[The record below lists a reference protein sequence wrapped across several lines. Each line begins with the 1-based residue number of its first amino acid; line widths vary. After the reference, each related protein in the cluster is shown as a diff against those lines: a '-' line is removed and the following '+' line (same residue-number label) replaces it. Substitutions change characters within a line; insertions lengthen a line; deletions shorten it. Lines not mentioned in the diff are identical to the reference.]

1 MIGLTYLGIY
11 IVTRIGSMVM
21 MMEGVSNSTNQAA
34 IENAHMNPFLLI
46 TFTVI
51 MAPIVEEL
59 VFRGLLM
66 GRVFNPDSIV
76 GLIVSSLLFGLV
88 HMPNSIG
95 VWIVYAG
102 MGLALGIAYRKF
114 QKLEYCIMAHI
125 INNSIAVSMLL
136 LSFLALAMVVSILE
150 TTLWVRPVR
159 SRSMRPAIVVPP
171 GLHTLS
177 IRSCGLSLPRL
188 RFSAVARTVCLAMVR
203 ATCLL
208 RPFLTPALARAS
220 IKRAM

>member
-1 MIGLTYLGIY
+1 
-11 IVTRIGSMVM
+11 MVM
-21 MMEGVSNSTNQAA
+21 MMEGVSNSTNQEA

-76 GLIVSSLLFGLV
+76 GLIVSGLLFGLV
-88 HMPNSIG
+88 HTPNSIG

-102 MGLALGIAYRKF
+102 MGFVLGIAYRKF

-125 INNSIAVSMLL
+125 INNTIAVSMLL
-136 LSFLALAMVVSILE
+136 LLQLLA
-150 TTLWVRPVR
+150 PY
-159 SRSMRPAIVVPP
+159 
-171 GLHTLS
+171 
-177 IRSCGLSLPRL
+177 
-188 RFSAVARTVCLAMVR
+188 
-203 ATCLL
+203 
-208 RPFLTPALARAS
+208 
-220 IKRAM
+220 IK

>member
-1 MIGLTYLGIY
+1 MNKGSILKRFLYLLLAFLILIIIQGPTIYLGVKDASLVSLLVFLLLLKSAGALFLGKRLGLLEGFKTLSSLNAWGMIGLTYLGIY
-11 IVTRIGSMVM
+11 IVTRIGAMVM
-21 MMEGVSNSTNQAA
+21 MMEGVSNSTNQAT
-34 IENAHMNPFLLI
+34 IENIHMNPFVLI

-59 VFRGLLM
+59 VFRGILM

-76 GLIVSSLLFGLV
+76 GLILSSLLFGLA

-102 MGLALGIAYRKF
+102 MGFVLGTVYRKC

-136 LSFLALAMVVSILE
+136 LLQFLA
-150 TTLWVRPVR
+150 PY
-159 SRSMRPAIVVPP
+159 
-171 GLHTLS
+171 
-177 IRSCGLSLPRL
+177 
-188 RFSAVARTVCLAMVR
+188 
-203 ATCLL
+203 
-208 RPFLTPALARAS
+208 
-220 IKRAM
+220 IK

>member
-1 MIGLTYLGIY
+1 MNKGSILKCFLYCLLAFLIFYIEQIPTIYLGVKDIRLVCLL
-11 IVTRIGSMVM
+11 IFVLLL
-21 MMEGVSNSTNQAA
+21 SNSTNQEI

-125 INNSIAVSMLL
+125 INNSIAFQCCYSYK
-136 LSFLALAMVVSILE
+136 F
-150 TTLWVRPVR
+150 
-159 SRSMRPAIVVPP
+159 
-171 GLHTLS
+171 
-177 IRSCGLSLPRL
+177 
-188 RFSAVARTVCLAMVR
+188 
-203 ATCLL
+203 
-208 RPFLTPALARAS
+208 
-220 IKRAM
+220 

>member
-1 MIGLTYLGIY
+1 MNKESIFKRFLYLLLAFLIFYIEQVSTAFVRIKDVRAVSLLILVTLLISAGALFLGKRVGLLEGFKALSSLKAWGMIGLTDLGIY
-11 IVTRIGSMVM
+11 IATNVGMSVM
-21 MMEGVSNSTNQAA
+21 RMEGISNTTNQAA

-102 MGLALGIAYRKF
+102 MGFVLGIAYRKF

-136 LSFLALAMVVSILE
+136 LLQFLA
-150 TTLWVRPVR
+150 PY
-159 SRSMRPAIVVPP
+159 
-171 GLHTLS
+171 
-177 IRSCGLSLPRL
+177 
-188 RFSAVARTVCLAMVR
+188 
-203 ATCLL
+203 
-208 RPFLTPALARAS
+208 
-220 IKRAM
+220 IK